1 MASKT
6 LIGGT
11 AYEISG
17 GKTIV
22 NGTAYRITNG
32 KTIVGGTVY
41 DISIDKLVKLQGSGR
56 LLYTIYASVTIDGVE
71 YADGTIPRNISLPSR
86 TVISCYVAS
95 NAIGYQA
102 TITVNDKIV
111 AKSPGTSGGAII
123 DNFVRYDYVVTT
135 DATITI
141 GVTNPSVLINVG
153 TINITEH

>member
-11 AYEISG
+11 AYEIIG
-17 GKTIV
+17 GKTLV

-32 KTIVGGTVY
+32 KTIVDGTVY

-56 LLYTIYASVTIDGVE
+56 QLLTIYASVTIDGVE
-71 YADGTIPRNISLPSR
+71 YADGTIPMNFSLPSG
-86 TVISCYVAS
+86 TIISCYVAS
-95 NAIGYQA
+95 NAKGYQA

-111 AKSPGTSGGAII
+111 AKSPGTSGGAIV

-135 DATITI
+135 DATITLGRI
-141 GVTNPSVLINVG
+141 TPATLLNAG